1 MELEYLKEFSVLA
14 KTLSFSRT
22 AERLFTTQSTI
33 SKHLRSLEAEL
44 GMPLFVR
51 TNRHVELTEEGRD
64 FLSYAERM
72 LQLQYEYQTYF
83 YNRREAERLT
93 LSIGSIPGMTQ
104 YQITDILIHF
114 KKENPNITLEVLE
127 ADTQDLKEA
136 LLSGQCE
143 LAFARDPNPV
153 LPDDFIRI
161 PYCSDRIAAVLP
173 AGHPLA
179 GRQQLSLSELSRED
193 FLLLKKNTAL
203 YRQSVEACQAAGF
216 SPHIVFTGERLEN
229 IMDLVSKD
237 MGIALLTER
246 QTLRLAPPGIS
257 VLPLVPELITNV
269 SLTYKKDRLLSS
281 AALHFIHCVEQTKR
295 C

>member
-1 MELEYLKEFSVLA
+1 MN
-14 KTLSFSRT
+14 KT
-22 AERLFTTQSTI
+22 
-33 SKHLRSLEAEL
+33 
-44 GMPLFVR
+44 
-51 TNRHVELTEEGRD
+51 ELTAAMAETSG
-64 FLSYAERM
+64 LSKKDC
-72 LQLQYEYQTYF
+72 
-83 YNRREAERLT
+83 EA
-93 LSIGSIPGMTQ
+93 
-104 YQITDILIHF
+104 
-114 KKENPNITLEVLE
+114 
-127 ADTQDLKEA
+127 A
-136 LLSGQCE
+136 LA
-143 LAFARDPNPV
+143 AF
-153 LPDDFIRI
+153 
-161 PYCSDRIAAVLP
+161 S
-173 AGHPLA
+173 
-179 GRQQLSLSELSRED
+179 
-193 FLLLKKNTAL
+193 TAL